1 MNNKDLNQNQP
12 ARKIP
17 KNYRNIT
24 GKISSK
30 KANGLIS
37 YESKLERDFA
47 YIFDFSDEVDIIL
60 EQPVTIKYLFDGE
73 ERRYT
78 PDFCLWRRGK
88 KNLLIEVKY
97 HNELKKNFEELKYKF
112 RAAMLYAQ
120 KNDFEFRILT
130 DRCPY
135 IRNKDYLFNV
145 HFLRNYDYINYEKYK
160 LIKSKYTPDS
170 TIQDLLNSISNN
182 KYEQLNYINSVWT
195 LVRKHI
201 IVVNL
206 ETKLTAATK
215 ILDFK
220 KYSQKDFANYIGPTG
235 GIYQ

>member
-1 MNNKDLNQNQP
+1 MEINQNQS

-30 KANGLIS
+30 KTNGLIS

-47 YIFDFSDEVDIIL
+47 YIFDFSDEVEFIL
-60 EQPVTIKYLFDGE
+60 EQPITIIYLFE
-73 ERRYT
+73 NVERKYT

-88 KNLLIEVKY
+88 KNLLVEVKY
-97 HNELKKNFEELKYKF
+97 HNELKKNFKELKYKF
-112 RAAMLYAQ
+112 KAAMLYAQ
-120 KNDFEFRILT
+120 KNDFEFAILT

-135 IRNKDYLFNV
+135 IKNKDYLFNV
-145 HFLRNYDYINYEKYK
+145 HFLKSYDSIDYETYL
-160 LIKSKYTPDS
+160 LIKSKYTPNT
-170 TIQDLLNSISNN
+170 TIQDLLNNISSN
-182 KYEQLNYINSVWT
+182 KYEQLNYINSIWT

-201 IVVNL
+201 IIVDL

-215 ILDFK
+215 IIDFK
-220 KYSQKDFANYIGPTG
+220 KYNKKDYANYIGPIPTKG
-235 GIYQ
+235 EF